1 MPILHFTH
9 VFTLPFISG
18 SDADTPVALGGNIIH
33 FVVNLCLLCC
43 SSVLP
48 PRRYKQ
54 SMLL

>member
-1 MPILHFTH
+1 MPILHFKH

-18 SDADTPVALGGNIIH
+18 SDTNTPMALGGNIIH
-33 FVVNLCLLCC
+33 FTVNLCLLCC

-54 SMLL
+54 NMLL